1 LIALTVKPEHCT
13 GCMACVYACS
23 LAHEEVFSL
32 GLSRMRIEKE
42 EALGLSVPVACLV
55 CEGMPCVETCPV
67 GAIRVDAEL
76 GRPVIHEG
84 ECTGCGACVEVCPV
98 GAIRIHNLK
107 GTVFVCDMCSGE
119 PQCVRVCVSGALSLR
134 EGAQSDPAISGR
146 VARDAALREI
156 GRSAR

>member
-84 ECTGCGACVEVCPV
+84 ECTGCGACVEVCPAKIKPTLLSASSIQKDEV
-98 GAIRIHNLK
+98 KLDRLDVLACINCGSC
-107 GTVFVCDMCSGE
+107 TFVCPSHI
-119 PQCVRVCVSGALSLR
+119 PL
-134 EGAQSDPAISGR
+134 
-146 VARDAALREI
+146 AANIQKGQTFFRTQQRLKNK
-156 GRSAR
+156 